1 VDLVVDP
8 NARGIDRSGVV
19 DPLGPHGETHRQIAA
34 EVGGG
39 KTLGQAVAAGL
50 AIEKSFIG
58 RGDDGRA
65 DGDGCRAAR
74 GVEKKTASAVVIG
87 VFVDIIIVFT
97 DDVVTDVILT
107 DSSSLTSS
115 SSLRQYEGKCP
126 LQFRNTR
133 NGLSDNI
140 PRHVAEGK
148 KVPLETRSVRC

>member
-1 VDLVVDP
+1 
-8 NARGIDRSGVV
+8 
-19 DPLGPHGETHRQIAA
+19 LGPHGETHRQIAA

-107 DSSSLTSS
+107 DVVFADVVVLTEAIRGEMPTSIS
-115 SSLRQYEGKCP
+115 KHPQWTVG
-126 LQFRNTR
+126 
-133 NGLSDNI
+133 
-140 PRHVAEGK
+140 
-148 KVPLETRSVRC
+148 